1 MGWLAVVWATASAA
15 LGREKGARDSRW
27 RAMRACTD
35 NACGESTGHN
45 SHERLLD
52 LIISIFADGPKLPI
66 Y

>member
-15 LGREKGARDSRW
+15 LGREKGAKDSRW
-27 RAMRACTD
+27 RAKRACTD

-52 LIISIFADGPKLPI
+52 FPCSK
-66 Y
+66 